1 MVLAELPM
9 VELVEVD
16 EGVREPFDHL
26 GTHTWF
32 SFTNET
38 YFKLSFLDKDNLLV
52 LHLEVDFEGALEVL
66 SRKNDM

>member
-1 MVLAELPM
+1 M

-16 EGVREPFDHL
+16 EGVREPFDYL

-38 YFKLSFLDKDNLLV
+38 YFKLSFLDKANLLV
-52 LHLEVDFEGALEVL
+52 LEVDFEGALEVL